1 MTDNEIMQIENR
13 KLQLEK
19 EMLEIKV
26 NALTDCLNKQAEY
39 AMLEIKKQEAKIK
52 KQDAEIRKLHNT
64 TFGVDFPISS
74 IKAEA
79 FKEIADEINTR
90 IEKIPQQHFSLLAVA
105 EIINEV
111 LTEKVGVDNG

>member
-19 EMLEIKV
+19 ETLEIKV
-26 NALTDCLNKQAEY
+26 NALTACLDKQAEY
-39 AMLEIKKQEAKIK
+39 AMLEIKKQEKEIK
-52 KQDAEIRKLHNT
+52 KKDAEIRKLHNT
-64 TFGVDFPISS
+64 TFGVDFSISS

-90 IEKIPQQHFSLLAVA
+90 IEKIPQHHFSLLAVA
-105 EIINEV
+105 EIINKI
-111 LTEKVGVDNG
+111 LTEKGGVDE